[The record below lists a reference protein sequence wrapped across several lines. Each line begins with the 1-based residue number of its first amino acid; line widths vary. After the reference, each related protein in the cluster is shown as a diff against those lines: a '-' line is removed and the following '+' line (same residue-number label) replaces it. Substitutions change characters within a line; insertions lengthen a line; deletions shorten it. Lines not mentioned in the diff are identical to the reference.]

1 MKIGISGFVLIM
13 VYMLYKNWR
22 LPKLSGFP
30 FLVGFGAAAGLIQ
43 GSAGVGGPPAV
54 VIALSRSGTIET
66 QRANV
71 IGAVT
76 ALNLSNL
83 LPLWYYGLF
92 TYEVLIISLL
102 MFPLYLGST
111 WLGTRFF
118 SQLGRDYF
126 RNGALLILAAIGAS
140 TLLIACLSYAENT

>member
-1 MKIGISGFVLIM
+1 
-13 VYMLYKNWR
+13 
-22 LPKLSGFP
+22 
-30 FLVGFGAAAGLIQ
+30 
-43 GSAGVGGPPAV
+43 V
-54 VIALSRSGTIET
+54 VIALSRSGTIER

-102 MFPLYLGST
+102 MFPFYIGAT

-118 SQLGRDYF
+118 SRLGRDYF
-126 RNGALLILAAIGAS
+126 RNGALLILACIGAS